1 LGVVLLALGALV
13 IIAGI
18 VAALALFVFNNKPA
32 DIEVRAP
39 QTPAASESSGTA
51 SPTTG
56 VGTKVTAVGNDQV
69 FTFRDVFEPLLK
81 PVNQT
86 TTNTNTTTNTSTT
99 TTTPVDSSDYS
110 ADTLYLI
117 DIITEGGV
125 QKAVMVWDKE
135 EMKLAE
141 GQSIVGTPWKVLDIR
156 ESSVIMLYGDQQ
168 VTLTVG
174 QGISK

>member
-1 LGVVLLALGALV
+1 LGAILLALGALV
-13 IIAGI
+13 VVGGI
-18 VAALALFVFNNKPA
+18 VAALSLFVFNNKPA
-32 DIEVRAP
+32 DIVVRTP
-39 QTPAASESSGTA
+39 QTPAASESSETA

-56 VGTKVTAVGNDQV
+56 VETKVTAVGNDQV

-81 PVNQT
+81 PVKQT
-86 TTNTNTTTNTSTT
+86 TTSTTTNTSTT
-99 TTTPVDSSDYS
+99 TTTPVDANDYS
-110 ADTLYLI
+110 ADTLYLV

-125 QKAVMVWDKE
+125 QKAVMVWDKD

-141 GQSIVGTPWKVLDIR
+141 GQSVSGTPWKVLDIR

-168 VTLTVG
+168 VVLTVG